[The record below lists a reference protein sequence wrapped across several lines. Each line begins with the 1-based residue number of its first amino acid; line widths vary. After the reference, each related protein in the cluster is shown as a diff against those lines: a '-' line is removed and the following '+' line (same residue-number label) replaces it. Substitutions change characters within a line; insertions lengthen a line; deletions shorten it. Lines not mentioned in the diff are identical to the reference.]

1 MNKAMIIVTIGFAAG
16 LASGAGVAL
25 ATTAGAKAEIS
36 TFINTE
42 AAPSIASEAASDLAA
57 AGISP
62 QAGQPFGLAG
72 LTAEKLVGEPVRD
85 ETGVWVGEVS
95 AVETVADAPTAS
107 LIVDVGGFLGIW
119 ERPVAVSTDRIWVSI
134 DGDGEVSEVIVA
146 YSEAELEA
154 MPEAEM

>member
-25 ATTAGAKAEIS
+25 ATTAGAKAGIS
-36 TFINTE
+36 TTLNTE
-42 AAPSIASEAASDLAA
+42 AVPSIASEAASDLAA

-62 QAGQPFGLAG
+62 QAGQPFGLLG

-95 AVETVADAPTAS
+95 AVETKGDAPTGA
-107 LIVDVGGFLGIW
+107 IVVDVGGFLGIG
-119 ERPVAVSTDRIWVSI
+119 ERPVAVSTDRIWVSF
-134 DGDGEVSEVIVA
+134 DGDGEVNEVIVA

-154 MPEAEM
+154 MPEVKM